1 MKGRERYVVRG
12 LAQTRSRW
20 FADVG
25 RWATAAALPVEFVKC
40 VSVEELRAR
49 LGSGRPFSAALLD
62 ASLPGVDRDLV
73 DLART
78 SGCPVVL
85 VDDGRTGRDWLE
97 LGAAAVLDAGFGRAD
112 LLDALS
118 GHAQPIVRGELGS
131 AVPVPSASGGWQGHL
146 VAVTGVPGAGTSTV
160 AAALAQG
167 LGDDPR
173 HAGVTLLADLALDAH
188 QAVLHDAGDVVPG
201 LPELVDAHRFGQ
213 PSIDDVR
220 SLTFDVADRG
230 YQLLLGLRR
239 HRDWTAVRPRAAAAA
254 LASLRRSY
262 RVVVADVDAD
272 LEGDDD
278 VGSTDVED
286 RNTLARTAISAASV
300 VLVVGEPGVTR
311 LHALVRRV
319 EHLLEHGAE
328 PARLVVVLN
337 HAPRSPRARAELT
350 RAVAAL
356 LGDVPGGQQVASPL
370 HLPERRGLD
379 DLVRD
384 ARRLP
389 SSLVGPVTAVATGLL
404 DLDGPGGGRGAGADR
419 EIEPVP
425 VAAGSLGTWSE
436 PEP

>member
-1 MKGRERYVVRG
+1 VSARERFVVAG
-12 LAQTRSRW
+12 LAHARSPW
-20 FADVG
+20 FAEVG
-25 RWATAAALPVEFVKC
+25 RWATSAALPVEFVKC

-49 LGSGRPFSAALLD
+49 LGSGRAFSAALLD

-73 DLART
+73 DVAR
-78 SGCPVVL
+78 SAGCPVLL
-85 VDDGRTGRDWLE
+85 VDDGRSSRDWLA
-97 LGAAAVLDAGFGRAD
+97 LGAAAVLDPAFGRAE
-112 LLDALS
+112 LHDALR
-118 GHAQPIVRGELGS
+118 GHAQPIARGELAS
-131 AVPVPSASGGWQGHL
+131 AVPSAGAGSGAGWQGHL

-239 HRDWTAVRPRAAAAA
+239 HRDWTTVRPRAAAAA
-254 LASLRRSY
+254 LASLRRSH

-278 VGSTDVED
+278 VGSADVED
-286 RNTLARTAISAASV
+286 RNTLARTAVSQASV

-319 EHLLEHGAE
+319 EHLIEHGAE
-328 PARLVVVLN
+328 PARIVLVLN

-350 RAVAAL
+350 RGVAAL
-356 LGDVPGGQQVASPL
+356 LGDVTGGDRLGSPL

-379 DLVRD
+379 ELIRD

-389 SSLVGPVTAVATGLL
+389 ASLATPLTRVVVGLL
-404 DLDGPGGGRGAGADR
+404 ELEEAGPAVDRGH
-419 EIEPVP
+419 EPVP
-425 VAAGSLGTWSE
+425 VAAGSLGTWSDTDG
-436 PEP
+436 

>member
-1 MKGRERYVVRG
+1 MSGRERFVVLG
-12 LAQTRSRW
+12 LAHTRSPW
-20 FADVG
+20 FAEVG

-40 VSVEELRAR
+40 VSAEELRAR
-49 LGSGRPFSAALLD
+49 LGSGRAFSAALLD

-73 DLART
+73 DLARST
-78 SGCPVVL
+78 GCPVLL

-97 LGAAAVLDAGFGRAD
+97 LGAAAVLDAGFGRGD
-112 LLDALS
+112 LFDALR
-118 GHAQPIVRGELGS
+118 GHAQPIARGELGS
-131 AVPVPSASGGWQGHL
+131 AVPVPSGGAGWQGHL

-173 HAGVTLLADLALDAH
+173 HAGVTLLADLALHAH

-286 RNTLARTAISAASV
+286 RNTLARTAISTASA

-311 LHALVRRV
+311 MHALVRRV
-319 EHLLEHGAE
+319 EHLLEHGVD
-328 PARLVVVLN
+328 PTRLVVVLN
-337 HAPRSPRARAELT
+337 HSPRSPRARAELT
-350 RAVAAL
+350 RALASL
-356 LGDVPGGQQVASPL
+356 LGEVGGGDQLGSPL

-389 SSLVGPVTAVATGLL
+389 SSLAGPVTAVTTSLL
-404 DLDGPGGGRGAGADR
+404 DLDASGGRRVVGTDLEPA
-419 EIEPVP
+419 PVP
-425 VAAGSLGTWSE
+425 VAAGSLGTWSD

>member
-1 MKGRERYVVRG
+1 MSGRERFVVLG
-12 LAQTRSRW
+12 LAHARSPW
-20 FADVG
+20 FAEVG

-49 LGSGRPFSAALLD
+49 LGSGRAFSAALLD
-62 ASLPGVDRDLV
+62 ASLPGADRDLV
-73 DLART
+73 DLAR
-78 SGCPVVL
+78 SAGCPVLL
-85 VDDGRTGRDWLE
+85 VDDGRSGRDWLD
-97 LGAAAVLDAGFGRAD
+97 LGAAAVLDPGFGRTD
-112 LLDALS
+112 LHDALR
-118 GHAQPIVRGELGS
+118 GHAQPIARGELSS
-131 AVPVPSASGGWQGHL
+131 AVPAATGATGWQGHL

-213 PSIDDVR
+213 PSIDEVR

-239 HRDWTAVRPRAAAAA
+239 HRDWTTVRPRAAAAA

-286 RNTLARTAISAASV
+286 RNTLARTAVARASV

-319 EHLLEHGAE
+319 EHLLEHGAH
-328 PARLVVVLN
+328 PARLVLVLN
-337 HAPRSPRARAELT
+337 HSPRSPRARAELT
-350 RAVAAL
+350 RTIAAL
-356 LGDVPGGQQVASPL
+356 LAEIAGGDQLGSPL

-389 SSLVGPVTAVATGLL
+389 SSLAGPVTGAVVGLL
-404 DLDGPGGGRGAGADR
+404 GLDGQGNGNLAGSAPDDA
-419 EIEPVP
+419 PVP
-425 VAAGSLGTWSE
+425 VAAGSLGTWSGDE
-436 PEP
+436 G

>member
-1 MKGRERYVVRG
+1 VSGRERFVVVG
-12 LAQTRSRW
+12 LAHARSPW
-20 FADVG
+20 FAEVG
-25 RWATAAALPVEFVKC
+25 RWATSAALPVEFVKC

-49 LGSGRPFSAALLD
+49 LGSGRAFSAALLD
-62 ASLPGVDRDLV
+62 ASLPGIDRDLV

-78 SGCPVVL
+78 AGCPVLL
-85 VDDGRTGRDWLE
+85 VDDGRSGRDWLE
-97 LGAAAVLDAGFGRAD
+97 LGAAAVLDPAFGRAD
-112 LLDALS
+112 LHDALR
-118 GHAQPIVRGELGS
+118 GHAQPIARGELAS
-131 AVPVPSASGGWQGHL
+131 AVPSGTAAAGGWQGHL

-173 HAGVTLLADLALDAH
+173 HAGVTLLADLALEAH

-239 HRDWTAVRPRAAAAA
+239 HRDWTTVRPRAAAAA

-278 VGSTDVED
+278 VGSADVED
-286 RNTLARTAISAASV
+286 RNTLARTAVSRASV
-300 VLVVGEPGVTR
+300 VLVVGRPGVTR

-319 EHLLEHGAE
+319 EHLLDHGAD
-328 PARLVVVLN
+328 PGRLVLVLN
-337 HAPRSPRARAELT
+337 HSPRSPRARAELT
-350 RAVAAL
+350 RGVAAL
-356 LGDVPGGQQVASPL
+356 LGEVAGADRLGSPL

-379 DLVRD
+379 ELIRD

-389 SSLVGPVTAVATGLL
+389 SSIATPVTRVVLGLL
-404 DLDGPGGGRGAGADR
+404 ARDGAGPAPDA
-419 EIEPVP
+419 EPEPVP
-425 VAAGSLGTWSE
+425 VAAGSLGPWPDADE
-436 PEP
+436 R